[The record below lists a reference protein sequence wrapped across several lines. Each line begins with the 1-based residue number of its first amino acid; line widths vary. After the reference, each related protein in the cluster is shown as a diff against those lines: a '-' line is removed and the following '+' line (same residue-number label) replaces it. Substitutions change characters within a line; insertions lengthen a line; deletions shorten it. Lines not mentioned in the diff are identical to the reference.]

1 MTLSFTW
8 WGNDVRHEIT
18 EQLIAAFE
26 AEHENITIEPQYTDW
41 AGYWDK
47 LATTVAAGDAPDI
60 IQMDEKQLSTYAA
73 NGVLL
78 DLGDLGAGLPTDD
91 FPEAVLGT
99 GALDGTQYGVPVGI
113 NTYTIMANPDL
124 LESLGIELPDDETW
138 SWDDFADYRR
148 GGHRGQRRRGRRL
161 AVVGLRGR
169 RPEQLAPPARR
180 VALRRGRIARGHR
193 DRGDARRRGGSSS
206 SR

>member
-78 DLGDLGAGLPTDD
+78 DLGTLGD
-91 FPEAVLGT
+91 
-99 GALDGTQYGVPVGI
+99 GAADRATSRRRCSARVRSTACSTACPSGI
-113 NTYTIMANPDL
+113 NSYTIHG
-124 LESLGIELPDDETW
+124 E
-138 SWDDFADYRR
+138 
-148 GGHRGQRRRGRRL
+148 HRPPRQPRHR
-161 AVVGLRGR
+161 
-169 RPEQLAPPARR
+169 PARR
-180 VALRRGRIARGHR
+180 R
-193 DRGDARRRGGSSS
+193 DLVVG
-206 SR
+206 

>member
-8 WGNDVRHEIT
+8 WGNDVRHAIT
-18 EQLIAAFE
+18 EELIAAFE

-47 LATTVAAGDAPDI
+47 LATTVAAGDTPDI

-78 DLGDLGAGLPTDD
+78 DLGDSRRRPPDRGLPGGGARHRRTRRRPVRRARGHQLVHDHGQHR
-91 FPEAVLGT
+91 PARRASASTCPTTRPGRGTTSPSIAAEVTEASG
-99 GALDGTQYGVPVGI
+99 GAVVGSQSWGFEDGGLNNWLRQHG
-113 NTYTIMANPDL
+113 
-124 LESLGIELPDDETW
+124 ESLYND
-138 SWDDFADYRR
+138 
-148 GGHRGQRRRGRRL
+148 RRRGRR
-161 AVVGLRGR
+161 
-169 RPEQLAPPARR
+169 
-180 VALRRGRIARGHR
+180 
-193 DRGDARRRGGSSS
+193 DRGGPSPRGGSSC